1 MVVVAGAGEGQAEPC
16 PVMSEWLKL
25 EALVTRASQGKI
37 ALYHSKN
44 VHRTTLEDNHEL
56 LIPLIS
62 NYGILI
68 QFLKMSLVP
77 LICNILYV
85 NSSYHIP
92 T

>member
-37 ALYHSKN
+37 ALYHSKE
-44 VHRTTLEDNHEL
+44 VSRTTLEDNHEL

-77 LICNILYV
+77 LLCNILYV